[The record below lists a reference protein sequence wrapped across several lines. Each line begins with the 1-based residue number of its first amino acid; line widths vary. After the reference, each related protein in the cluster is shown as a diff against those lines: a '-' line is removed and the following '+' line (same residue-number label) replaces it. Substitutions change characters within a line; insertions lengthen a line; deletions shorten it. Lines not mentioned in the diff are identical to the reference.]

1 MKKTLKKQML
11 LCFAILLCIGSLI
24 GCGSK
29 QTENAANDTTN
40 ASNETNT
47 TTTQTTESNDTDS
60 TEETITI
67 QDVKGDVT
75 IPANPQRVVDL
86 SGNSDILHILGY
98 SVIGTANSDA
108 YDYTKLPSFLE
119 DALSGAKILGFSYQ
133 DTMDIE
139 NILPLSPDL
148 IIIST
153 RQEKMYEQLKE
164 IAPTIMIELA
174 QTDWQDDLMTVA
186 QIFNKTDV
194 AQAWL
199 DTYLEKAEKIGE
211 EIKAEYGEDTSY
223 LSFLASGGQLYVFDA
238 AGTGSLLY
246 DDMKLQRPDGMPQQE
261 DVSLPVITYEGL
273 AAIDADYIIVI
284 GTDEDMSALK
294 ENAIWNSLPAVTAGN
309 VAELPSSPY
318 FNQSYSAIGR
328 NLLLDEI
335 STILEKTK

>member
-1 MKKTLKKQML
+1 MKKILKKQML
-11 LCFAILLCIGSLI
+11 IYSAILLCFASLM
-24 GCGSK
+24 GCSSK
-29 QTENAANDTTN
+29 QTDATVNDTAETVSEEN
-40 ASNETNT
+40 NIAAETEQSGDTNT
-47 TTTQTTESNDTDS
+47 DEN
-60 TEETITI
+60 TITV
-67 QDVKGDVT
+67 QDVKGEVT

-119 DALSGAKILGFSYQ
+119 DALSGAEILGFSYQ

-139 NILPLSPDL
+139 NILPLNPDL

-174 QTDWQDDLMTVA
+174 QTNWQDDLMTVA
-186 QIFNKTDV
+186 QLFNKTED
-194 AQAWL
+194 AQEWL
-199 DTYLEKAEKIGE
+199 NTYLKKAEKVGE
-211 EIKAEYGEDTSY
+211 EVKAANGADTSY

-246 DDMKLQRPDGMPQQE
+246 EDMKLQRPEGMPEQE

-273 AAIDADYIIVI
+273 ASIDADYIIVI
-284 GTDEDMSALK
+284 GTEEDMAALK
-294 ENAIWNSLPAVTAGN
+294 ENAIWNSLPAVAAGN
-309 VAELPSSPY
+309 VSELPSSPY

-328 NLLLDEI
+328 DLLLDEI
-335 STILEKTK
+335 VSILEKSE